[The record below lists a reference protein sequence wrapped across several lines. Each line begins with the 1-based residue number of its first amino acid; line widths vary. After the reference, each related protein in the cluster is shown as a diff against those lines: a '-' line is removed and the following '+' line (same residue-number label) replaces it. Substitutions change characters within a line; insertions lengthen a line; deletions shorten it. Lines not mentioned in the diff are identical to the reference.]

1 MPASASLDRASVR
14 DAVVA
19 NLVPNMDEE
28 FLRVRGGRQG
38 PICVVGS
45 GLSFAQVVPGKEYM
59 PAGNWRTY
67 RPR

>member
-28 FLRVRGGRQG
+28 FLRVRASAA
-38 PICVVGS
+38 VGKAPFVWF
-45 GLSFAQVVPGKEYM
+45 G
-59 PAGNWRTY
+59 AGFRS
-67 RPR
+67 RK

>member
-28 FLRVRGGRQG
+28 FLRASAA
-38 PICVVGS
+38 VGKAPFVWLGAGFRS
-45 GLSFAQVVPGKEYM
+45 RKYM
-59 PAGNWRTY
+59 
-67 RPR
+67 

>member
-28 FLRVRGGRQG
+28 FLRVRGGR
-38 PICVVGS
+38 
-45 GLSFAQVVPGKEYM
+45 
-59 PAGNWRTY
+59 
-67 RPR
+67 